1 MPPGPLP
8 LRAVRNQDFRE
19 VSLEVEGR
27 PVLRF
32 AAVYGFRNIQTLMR
46 KIKSGRCEYHYAE
59 VMACPSGEEAA
70 ICAPPEVGTPSPPL
84 PPHPHVLRIRAIL
97 QGHRGVR
104 APRVEE
110 WSRVGG
116 GGGCSGRCY
125 TMALLLCCGRAEGCS
140 TGISSELPGR

>member
-1 MPPGPLP
+1 MPEGPLP

-70 ICAPPEVGTPSPPL
+70 PICVNLCAPLNYTPCPRIS
-84 PPHPHVLRIRAIL
+84 RIRWQYCKATEACVHRWKSPGG
-97 QGHRGVR
+97 QGV
-104 APRVEE
+104 A
-110 WSRVGG
+110 
-116 GGGCSGRCY
+116 CS
-125 TMALLLCCGRAEGCS
+125 AA
-140 TGISSELPGR
+140 ISSMVDITQ